1 MKDNFK
7 GIVLLIVAAAAGFSA
22 DMNGYSIICFTVAG
36 IALIFGVK
44 FLFETSNPT
53 RLYESNVRNILNT
66 FDSILVKS
74 NTVPKLEGR
83 NIIYVESMDDLIDA
97 QLEIRKPICYYKQT
111 ESCSFALLD
120 DKEAYI
126 YIEKLSPD
134 VVSPLEIEI
143 KENKLKTKNA
153 DEMDSEMLRDIEKTT
168 IVKLSNKKSYKVS
181 PIRKDKKK
189 EENKEE
195 IKEDK
200 KEDKK
205 EEEILEAA
213 VVEEPKK
220 DKVFAKSDDI
230 ETFFV
235 IIFFTQVV
243 I

>member
-7 GIVLLIVAAAAGFSA
+7 GIVLLIVAAAAGFSGYMLLNT

-74 NTVPKLEGR
+74 NAVPKLEGR

-181 PIRKDKKK
+181 PIRKDKNK

-200 KEDKK
+200 KEDKKEAKK

-220 DKVFAKSDDI
+220 DKVFAKSDEI
-230 ETFFV
+230 E
-235 IIFFTQVV
+235 IL
-243 I
+243 

>member
-1 MKDNFK
+1 MKDSIK
-7 GIVLLIVAAAAGFSA
+7 GYILLGVAVAAGIGAYVLYSGTSDFQGYWYICAAVGVVALGF
-22 DMNGYSIICFTVAG
+22 G
-36 IALIFGVK
+36 IK
-44 FLFETSNPT
+44 FVFDNSSPAKA
-53 RLYESNVRNILNT
+53 YESNVRNILNT
-66 FDSILVKS
+66 FDSILVQS
-74 NTVPKLEGR
+74 NSVPKLEGR
-83 NIIYVESMDDLIDA
+83 NIIYVETIDDLVDA

-126 YIEKLSPD
+126 YIEKLNDD

-189 EENKEE
+189 EESKEE
-195 IKEDK
+195 V

-205 EEEILEAA
+205 EEKKKTFNNSDEIEIL
-213 VVEEPKK
+213 
-220 DKVFAKSDDI
+220 
-230 ETFFV
+230 
-235 IIFFTQVV
+235 
-243 I
+243 